1 MNSLYDVFCAIR
13 DDEGDHVSTMHACLD
28 PTANL
33 RSPSREKKIFA
44 GLVLAAAIGY
54 YVSMGG
60 VGTDV
65 ADVAGDAVVEN
76 GSAATG
82 FMEPFLAGM
91 ASFLTTIAE
100 IIGVAL

>member
-1 MNSLYDVFCAIR
+1 MSSLYDVFCAIR
-13 DDEGDHVSTMHACLD
+13 DDEDDHVSTMHACLD

-54 YVSMGG
+54 YFSMVGT
-60 VGTDV
+60 GTDV
-65 ADVAGDAVVEN
+65 ADVAGDTVVED
-76 GSAATG
+76 GSVATG
-82 FMEPFLAGM
+82 LVEPLLAGI
-91 ASFLTTIAE
+91 ASFVTTIAE

>member
-1 MNSLYDVFCAIR
+1 MSSLYDVFVAIR

-65 ADVAGDAVVEN
+65 ADVAGDAVVED
-76 GSAATG
+76 GSAAT
-82 FMEPFLAGM
+82 FVEPILAGM

-100 IIGVAL
+100 IIGLAL